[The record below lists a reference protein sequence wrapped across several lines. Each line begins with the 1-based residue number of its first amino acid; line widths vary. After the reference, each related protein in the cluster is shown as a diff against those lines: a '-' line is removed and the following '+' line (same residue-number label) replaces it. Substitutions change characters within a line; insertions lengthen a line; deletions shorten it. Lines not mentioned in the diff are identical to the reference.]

1 MVDNFDFNFNVFLSL
16 ITAQIHSFC
25 FSNDSRYLAAVTRRG
40 TTHVF
45 PINPYGGAA
54 TVRTHCNPRVTNQ
67 RSLFQISA
75 GMDQLVIR
83 NQPRL
88 PPFPNPTVVQP
99 VVQIKQVFG
108 YCFDAVQTAYA
119 KNLNKGAILGLLPPG
134 IAIETNEDTADAVF
148 GYNKTAVA
156 FGRDIITQ
164 NSRNVLRKNISHNF
178 EGSNLKSFKCL
189 SELYLRVKY
198 FYNTNKK
205 STKPRVLIRI

>member
-1 MVDNFDFNFNVFLSL
+1 MFEHNFLSL
-16 ITAQIHSFC
+16 IIAQIHSFC

-54 TVRTHCNPRVTNQ
+54 TVRTHCNARVTNQ

-88 PPFPNPTVVQP
+88 PPFPNPTLVQP

-164 NSRNVLRKNISHNF
+164 NSRIVLR
-178 EGSNLKSFKCL
+178 ESFKIVPMCA
-189 SELYLRVKY
+189 
-198 FYNTNKK
+198 NT
-205 STKPRVLIRI
+205 SF

>member
-178 EGSNLKSFKCL
+178 EGSNLKSFKYL
-189 SELYLRVKY
+189 SELYLRVKS
-198 FYNTNKK
+198 FYNANKK

>member
-1 MVDNFDFNFNVFLSL
+1 MYFLPL

-164 NSRNVLRKNISHNF
+164 NSRNVLWKNILHI
-178 EGSNLKSFKCL
+178 GTILKA
-189 SELYLRVKY
+189 
-198 FYNTNKK
+198 
-205 STKPRVLIRI
+205 PI